1 MKRLLGAIMVMVVM
15 CILSGCTS
23 NENNITEKY
32 NDILSKYNEVVTDYK
47 DLFERYKNEIAENL
61 AIPASTSAIANLISE
76 DSLVTVFD
84 ERVVHITVPYSTDIK
99 DTVEK
104 YVTMIPSSIGSYEYE
119 SCIISVVDEMGKCV
133 YGWTIYETGDT
144 DTFISESFL
153 TE

>member
-104 YVTMIPSSIGSYEYE
+104 YVTMIPSSNLNG
-119 SCIISVVDEMGKCV
+119 G
-133 YGWTIYETGDT
+133 
-144 DTFISESFL
+144 L
-153 TE
+153 